1 MDGTQDKPTDGEK
14 QNVTE
19 RVSRKD
25 EGNADSNFS
34 KTQLL
39 NMLANPTRTQLLYKR
54 CNYHIYSNKLMEV
67 SFHIYQLHYKQVY
80 VQRF

>member
-39 NMLANPTRTQLLYKR
+39 HMLANPTRTQLLYQR
-54 CNYHIYSNKLMEV
+54 CNVYSNKFMEV

>member
-1 MDGTQDKPTDGEK
+1 MDGTQDKPADCEE

-39 NMLANPTRTQLLYKR
+39 HMLANPTRTQLLY
-54 CNYHIYSNKLMEV
+54 
-67 SFHIYQLHYKQVY
+67 
-80 VQRF
+80 